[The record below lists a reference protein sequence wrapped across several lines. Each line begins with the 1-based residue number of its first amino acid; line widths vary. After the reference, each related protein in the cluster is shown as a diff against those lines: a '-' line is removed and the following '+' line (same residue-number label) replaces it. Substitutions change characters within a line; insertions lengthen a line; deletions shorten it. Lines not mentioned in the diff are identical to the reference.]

1 MLTRRDG
8 HTPAKLDPPK
18 CWLLQS
24 LTPGA
29 RWQPQSAGEL
39 GIQLLGLS
47 PGGWRGSKDGL
58 HIFLIYSTSMFWCA
72 VVSEVLSE
80 YVPVRLRSQEHHYG
94 IVASL
99 IMHFLPFPFFTFS
112 SLLLKSSVYHPNKT
126 LPWKFFLWSMF
137 ITSHTLHHFSFI
149 WNFWQVTST

>member
-8 HTPAKLDPPK
+8 HTPAKLDPPE

-39 GIQLLGLS
+39 GYSCLDSVLGDEEGAKIVCASSSSIPPECSDVQWFQKSCLS
-47 PGGWRGSKDGL
+47 MYQWDWAIRS
-58 HIFLIYSTSMFWCA
+58 IY
-72 VVSEVLSE
+72 
-80 YVPVRLRSQEHHYG
+80 YV

-99 IMHFLPFPFFTFS
+99 IIHFLPFPFFTFS

-126 LPWKFFLWSMF
+126 LPWKFFLWSVF

-149 WNFWQVTST
+149 WYFWQVTST